1 MKKNR
6 FISRFLALLL
16 CVTTVCS
23 VFVGTMTTAY
33 ADSADSTEQISKFA
47 ESVTK
52 LSVDAIIEGA
62 TSTNPLTKALGT
74 AGINMFNSLFDQMDI
89 AAGKIT
95 PGDKVDRLKD
105 DVIGSLDAL
114 SSTMDRYHSA
124 EMMKLDDISRQ
135 ISVETESL
143 QIRNFAKAYDRLHTK
158 CNRFI
163 ELVDSYSDEISDKY
177 VDEPG
182 MLIDESTYN
191 AYSDILSISG
201 DSVIYESY
209 LNSVVNEL
217 SANSKSFYQIIADT
231 SLDTIDLNFADYYIN
246 NLTASSSLKDLPSL
260 NAIQSNL
267 DGIQTEFVVYTA
279 VCMQA
284 AKMEYECKN
293 YELNHD
299 RRLNGEPIV
308 VNTDALT
315 TAQSKFDS
323 YGGELDALKA
333 AFEKTSAKLDDA
345 TAATTTVEYIHDG
358 ESTIYSY
365 RFHAQPLAWLV
376 ARSVGS
382 WMDLSTGDTVNVT
395 FDLNKDW
402 IADAKYGLALS
413 KVYYPHFSCGCLNC
427 TLTDDIQSIKL
438 LNGQYADDIN
448 LTINLNGH
456 TIDTTPCADSGL
468 LNGYA
473 TLNLQV
479 AHNVTINGDP
489 DRQSAIIGCQDN
501 LIKVSPALGTRIGR
515 DVRISG
521 VTLCSTSSY
530 PSVGSDG
537 KPSSSLYMISM
548 NTNSAADTGRFY
560 MDNCTVERGDCFIFE
575 NPRYS
580 VKYTEYHLSNCTM
593 NVHTA
598 SKAEDLFYTDRYV
611 SLPAITADDLI
622 FS

>member
-1 MKKNR
+1 MKKNN
-6 FISRFLALLL
+6 FISRFIALLL
-16 CVTTVCS
+16 CLTTACS
-23 VFVGTMTTAY
+23 VIVGTMATAS
-33 ADSADSTEQISKFA
+33 ADSAESTEQISKFA

-52 LSVDAIIEGA
+52 LSVDALIEGA
-62 TSTNPLTKALGT
+62 TSTNPVTKALGT

-114 SSTMDRYHSA
+114 SATMDRYHSA

-135 ISVETESL
+135 ISIETESQQL
-143 QIRNFAKAYDRLHTK
+143 RNFAKAYDKMHTK

-201 DSVIYESY
+201 DSVIYEAY

-217 SANSKSFYQIIADT
+217 NANNKSFYQIIADT
-231 SLDTIDLNFADYYIN
+231 SLDTIDLNYADYYIN
-246 NLTASSSLKDLPSL
+246 NLTASDCLNNLPSL
-260 NAIQSNL
+260 NSIQSNL
-267 DGIQTEFVVYTA
+267 DGIQTEFVIYTA
-279 VCMQA
+279 VCMQT

-293 YELNHD
+293 YEMNNDHW
-299 RRLNGEPIV
+299 LNGEPFEADA
-308 VNTDALT
+308 DALT

-323 YGGELDALKA
+323 FGTELDALKA
-333 AFEKTSAKLDDA
+333 SFEQISTRLDDA
-345 TAATTTVEYIHDG
+345 TAATTTIEYIHNG
-358 ESTIYSY
+358 ESTVYSY
-365 RFHAQPLAWLV
+365 RFNAQPLAWLV
-376 ARSVGS
+376 ARSIGN
-382 WMDLSTGDTVNVT
+382 WMDLNTGDTVNVT

-402 IADAKYGLALS
+402 IADAKYGLALNQQ
-413 KVYYPHFSCGCLNC
+413 YYQHFSCGCLNC

-456 TIDTTPCADSGL
+456 TIDTTPCADSKL

-501 LIKVSPALGTRIGR
+501 LIRVSPALGTRIGR

-521 VTLCSTSSY
+521 VTLRSTSSY
-530 PSVGSDG
+530 PSVGSDE

-548 NTNSAADTGRFY
+548 NTNSSADTGRFY
-560 MDNCTVERGDCFIFE
+560 MDNCTVERSDCFIFE

-580 VKYTEYHLSNCTM
+580 VKYTEYHLTNSSM

-598 SKAEDLFYTDRYV
+598 GTAEELFYTDRYT
-611 SLPAITADDLI
+611 SLPVITADNLI